1 MKYFS
6 NIKIFSLFLIFI
18 PLCILVN
25 NSVAGEL
32 KYIEFSQLGN
42 PSDVL
47 EVKEDNSQSL
57 RSGEVRVRVLAVPI
71 NPSDLLQIEGNY
83 GIDPVLPYKP
93 GKEGIGKVLEVS
105 PEIKHLIAGQLV
117 LLLGGE
123 TGTWRNEIVAPA
135 SGFLPLPNLGPL
147 DSNMIEQLSMTVVNP
162 MTALIML
169 TSFIELE
176 KGQWLVQSASNSA
189 VGGYIIQL
197 AKQRGIKTIN
207 VVRRE
212 GLAEDLIAKGGDVVL
227 IDGPDLVS
235 QISRATDNAPVMLA
249 LDAVGGDTYTRLANS
264 LGYGGTMVAYGVLSG
279 KDATLNTGMTI
290 VNDIRL
296 RSFWLSK
303 WYEAA
308 NMEDIQAAFGQIIPL
323 ILNGT
328 LKANIDSRFTIDQ
341 IKQAVSRAEQSGRNG
356 KVLIMPN
363 ID

>member
-6 NIKIFSLFLIFI
+6 IFVIFSLFLGFTPFAIA
-18 PLCILVN
+18 VN
-25 NSVAGEL
+25 GAAQL

-42 PSDVL
+42 PADVL
-47 EVKEDNSQSL
+47 EVKEDDSRSL
-57 RSGEVRVRVLAVPI
+57 KGGEVRARVLAVPI
-71 NPSDLLQIEGNY
+71 NPSDLLQIKGNY

-93 GKEGIGKVLEVS
+93 GKEGIGRVLEIS
-105 PEIKHLIAGQLV
+105 PEIKHLIVGQLV
-117 LLLGGE
+117 LLVGGE
-123 TGTWRNEIVAPA
+123 TGTWRDEIIAPA

-169 TSFIELE
+169 NSFVEMKE
-176 KGQWLVQSASNSA
+176 GQWLVQSASNSA

-212 GLAEDLIAKGGDVVL
+212 GLAEDLLAKGGDVVL
-227 IDGPDLVS
+227 IDGPNLS
-235 QISRATDNAPVMLA
+235 AQISKATNNAPVMLA

-264 LGYGGTMVAYGVLSG
+264 LGYGGTLVAYGFLSG

-296 RSFWLSK
+296 RSFWVSK
-303 WYEAA
+303 WYETAE
-308 NMEDIQAAFGQIIPL
+308 MKDVQAAFEQIIPL
-323 ILNGT
+323 IAKGI

-356 KVLIMPN
+356 KVLIVPN
-363 ID
+363 AD